1 MFERFA
7 GFPDRFLWGGAIS
20 APQAEGAYQ
29 EGGKGL
35 TVADMALRYD
45 KSVSR
50 KERKYVDKQRIED
63 AMNYEG
69 TEKYPKRIGVD
80 FYHRYQEDI
89 RLCAEMGFKV
99 FRMSIAWSRIF
110 PKGNEQHPN
119 QAGLDFYD
127 QVIGEIVDQGMEPL
141 ITISHFDL
149 PLHLVTAY
157 GGWKNRELIDFYVR
171 YAALLFDRYGDKVKY
186 WIAFNEINGA
196 RFTPFNSLGIYA
208 EGSEHFV
215 QDCYQAV
222 HHQFVASALATKMLH
237 ERYPEAKIGCMIA
250 KFTTYPATCNP
261 EDAMLS
267 VIDEQIDNY
276 FFTDVLLRGAYP
288 RYIHRY
294 FHEHDISIQAQDED
308 FELLKKH
315 TADFL
320 AFSYY
325 MSSISS
331 SKKED
336 LQKTDGNLR
345 EQLKNPYLE
354 TSEWGWQ
361 IDPIGL
367 RYTLNTLYDRY
378 QAPLFIVENGI
389 GANDTL
395 DEQGEIHDDYRIS
408 YLAKHIEQIR
418 EAVIDGVIVIG
429 YTAWSS
435 FDIVSS
441 GTSEM
446 SKRYGFIYVDLDN
459 HGEGTLNRIKKASF
473 YWYQKVIETNGA
485 SLFEEK

>member
-1 MFERFA
+1 
-7 GFPDRFLWGGAIS
+7 
-20 APQAEGAYQ
+20 
-29 EGGKGL
+29 
-35 TVADMALRYD
+35 
-45 KSVSR
+45 
-50 KERKYVDKQRIED
+50 
-63 AMNYEG
+63 
-69 TEKYPKRIGVD
+69 
-80 FYHRYQEDI
+80 
-89 RLCAEMGFKV
+89 
-99 FRMSIAWSRIF
+99 
-110 PKGNEQHPN
+110 
-119 QAGLDFYD
+119 
-127 QVIGEIVDQGMEPL
+127 
-141 ITISHFDL
+141 
-149 PLHLVTAY
+149 
-157 GGWKNRELIDFYVR
+157 
-171 YAALLFDRYGDKVKY
+171 
-186 WIAFNEINGA
+186 
-196 RFTPFNSLGIYA
+196 
-208 EGSEHFV
+208 
-215 QDCYQAV
+215 
-222 HHQFVASALATKMLH
+222 
-237 ERYPEAKIGCMIA
+237 
-250 KFTTYPATCNP
+250 
-261 EDAMLS
+261 
-267 VIDEQIDNY
+267 
-276 FFTDVLLRGAYP
+276 
-288 RYIHRY
+288 
-294 FHEHDISIQAQDED
+294 
-308 FELLKKH
+308 
-315 TADFL
+315 
-320 AFSYY
+320 

-459 HGEGTLNRIKKASF
+459 HGEGTLNRIKKLHF
-473 YWYQKVIETNGA
+473 IGTK
-485 SLFEEK
+485 K